1 MEKTQMIFNLIK
13 KKEMYLMS
21 SWIIILINKIKM
33 KIIKITNNNQIK
45 NKNKIKTAILKK
57 DLKI

>member
-1 MEKTQMIFNLIK
+1 
-13 KKEMYLMS
+13 MYLMS

>member
-1 MEKTQMIFNLIK
+1 M
-13 KKEMYLMS
+13 KEMYLMS

>member
-1 MEKTQMIFNLIK
+1 
-13 KKEMYLMS
+13 
-21 SWIIILINKIKM
+21 M

-57 DLKI
+57 DLKIWILKTKIKIFLVGKILIIMAHKI